1 MEDLLLCES
10 DFKLMDI
17 IWENS
22 PVESGRLVKLC
33 EEQLNWKKSTTY
45 TMLRKL
51 CGKGLVQNND
61 TVVTYLVPRSK
72 IQRQESRYLVERSFK
87 GSIPAFMS
95 AFLGKGKISQE
106 EAKELMD
113 LIADHTEKEKT

>member
-51 CGKGLVQNND
+51 CGKLF
-61 TVVTYLVPRSK
+61 Y
-72 IQRQESRYLVERSFK
+72 
-87 GSIPAFMS
+87 
-95 AFLGKGKISQE
+95 
-106 EAKELMD
+106 
-113 LIADHTEKEKT
+113 ADVHAHC